1 MYPVQKRPN
10 SIGADVIVGTIEFRA
25 TRDSESVY
33 TKATGYKLCCV
44 IKQADCRSRCL
55 TG

>member
-10 SIGADVIVGTIEFRA
+10 SIGANVIVGAIEFRA
-25 TRDSESVY
+25 TCDSESVY